1 MLVHRRQRQKAKG
14 QFSGGVMM
22 HKKCLLYVR
31 DFPHSQD
38 NEVVVESGEEWRGKP
53 GDASLLL
60 YRCCSWKFAAFWKF
74 AALTSK
80 RKMSKEEVEGRH
92 KKELKAFDGEKR
104 AALKKAKALKG
115 KKGKEAVE
123 R

>member
-1 MLVHRRQRQKAKG
+1 
-14 QFSGGVMM
+14 M
-22 HKKCLLYVR
+22 HKKCFTVR

-53 GDASLLL
+53 RDASLLL
-60 YRCCSWKFAAFWKF
+60 YRCCSWKF